1 MSILNSEEKPN
12 PYLADPD
19 VGLMLEFQKGN
30 KASFEALIRK
40 YFPRLVNFIFRFVGN
55 RQAAED
61 LAQET
66 FFRVYRSVSKYEPR
80 SKFQTWVFTIAKN
93 LSLNE
98 LRRKKYP
105 VVSLDETFSTADG
118 ELKRQ
123 VEDAHSERTDERLL
137 RAERAEAVKEA
148 LGFLPESQRIAVLL
162 RRYEQFS
169 YEEIAQTMNTSVK
182 AVKSL
187 LNRAKENMKIKL
199 AKWANIS

>member
-30 KASFEALIRK
+30 KASFETLIRK

-123 VEDAHSERTDERLL
+123 VEDAHSERTDEQLL
-137 RAERAEAVKEA
+137 RAERAVAVKEA